1 MMNSKIFSIFCIF
14 LIATLP
20 SASAFDVLGHDIGL
34 GDGMAVGTGALI
46 GGYAGAAIAGGLATV
61 VAAGTAPA
69 WVPVAVIAG
78 GAIIGAAAVDYG
90 YRWVTGK
97 DAEDEGGAVTGAAR
111 TNVSDEEYINGTY
124 KYDLLAGYRQYSEEA
139 AANDIAEIK
148 DKLESGIG
156 TYDFKVTGTLSDVS
170 VGMKGP
176 DKIYGF
182 SAFPVQLDFDEA
194 LTGSESSYV
203 MIENVDIYLVD
214 SEGVKWNTKSYT
226 DNIKL
231 QDNNDDNPEAIEE
244 MIINFTMKAP
254 DPYIGKAKSQ
264 ITNAPDRE
272 ILEELIN
279 AEVKQFELVV
289 EIDGYAKLYKKES
302 GYKIDAETGLEV
314 WKTWEEY
321 DKTITID
328 TKLTTLDAW
337 DRIHN
342 GAYYI
347 DGADA
352 SLPTSYVNEVTPI
365 AYSSYAN
372 GATSN
377 IIGRVWAS
385 PVHCYNSSS
394 QYKFVL
400 VGQPG
405 NLEPVPVTIEDD
417 YRALVLKLRD
427 DGVATIA
434 SETPGNFGDMS
445 VHNGVTTSLNYLKDS
460 STEAFESYFLVV
472 ADVDDGI
479 DSALPVW
486 CIIKPR
492 ISVIDNV
499 KYSLNEEFKEEIL
512 ELMSDG
518 SISDSDSQRITEIIK
533 MSEDS
538 LKEKQ
543 YVAESESEKYEGNTK
558 AENAISNALEDYEK
572 SVEYFEKAKN
582 TDDPKEVKVYTYL
595 AGDVYEPAGDYWK
608 EAAAKYYLGLD
619 DQGDALASN
628 AEKLES
634 LAAEYEPSL
643 WFSAGSTISEWW
655 TQFKSGFG
663 LGEVPDAAL
672 LAIVIVILVCG
683 TILVTKIL

>member
-1 MMNSKIFSIFCIF
+1 MINSKLFSIFCIF
-14 LIATLP
+14 LIASLP
-20 SASAFDVLGHDIGL
+20 SANAISVLGNDYSWGDAATL
-34 GDGMAVGTGALI
+34 G
-46 GGYAGAAIAGGLATV
+46 AGGLIGAGVGAGIAGIGV
-61 VAAGTAPA
+61 VASAPA
-69 WVPVAVIAG
+69 WVPVAIVAG
-78 GAIIGAAAVDYG
+78 AVVIGAGCVNYG
-90 YRWVTGK
+90 YRWATGQTASG
-97 DAEDEGGAVTGAAR
+97 DDEGGAVTGAAK
-111 TNVSDEEYINGTY
+111 TNVSDGEYSNGTY
-124 KYDLLAGYRQYSEEA
+124 IYDLLAGYRLYSEESA
-139 AANDIAEIK
+139 AEDIAEIK

-156 TYDFKVTGTLSDVS
+156 TYDFKTTGTLSDLSVS
-170 VGMKGP
+170 MKGP

-214 SEGVKWNTKSYT
+214 SEGVKWNPKSYT

-272 ILEELIN
+272 ILQELLN

-289 EIDGYAKLYKKES
+289 EIDGYVKLYKKES
-302 GYKIDAETGLEV
+302 GYKLDDETGRYV
-314 WKTWEEY
+314 WQTWEEY
-321 DKTITID
+321 DKTITLD
-328 TKLTTLDAW
+328 TKLTTLEAW

-342 GAYYI
+342 GAYYV

-394 QYKFVL
+394 QYRFVL
-400 VGQPG
+400 VGQPA

-434 SETPGNFGDMS
+434 SETPGNFHDMS

-460 STEAFESYFLVV
+460 STEAFETYFLVV

-486 CIIKPR
+486 CLIKPR

-518 SISDSDSQRITEIIK
+518 SISDSDSQRITEIIQ
-533 MSEDS
+533 MSEES

-543 YVAESESEKYEGNTK
+543 YVAESESGKYEDNEK
-558 AENAISNALEDYEK
+558 ASNAISNALEDYEK
-572 SVEYFEKAKN
+572 AAAYYEKAKN
-582 TDDPKEVKVYTYL
+582 TDDPEEVKVYTYL

-608 EAAAKYYLGLD
+608 EAAAKYNLGLD

-663 LGEVPDAAL
+663 LGDVPDAAL
-672 LAIVIVILVCG
+672 LVIVIVVLVCG
-683 TILVTKIL
+683 TILVTRFIK

>member
-1 MMNSKIFSIFCIF
+1 MINSKLFSIFCIF
-14 LIATLP
+14 LIASLP
-20 SASAFDVLGHDIGL
+20 SASAFSALGHDIGW
-34 GDGMAVGTGALI
+34 GDGMAVGTGALA
-46 GGYAGAAIAGGLATV
+46 GGYAGAIIAGGLTAA

-69 WVPVAVIAG
+69 WVPVVVIAG
-78 GAIIGAAAVDYG
+78 AAVVGAAAVDYG
-90 YRWVTGK
+90 YRWVTGA
-97 DAEDEGGAVTGAAR
+97 DAEDEGGAVTGAAK

-124 KYDLLAGYRQYSEEA
+124 KYDLLAGYRQYSEESA
-139 AANDIAEIK
+139 AADIAEIK

-156 TYDFKVTGTLSDVS
+156 IYKFTVTGTLSDVDVS
-170 VGMKGP
+170 MKGP

-182 SAFPVQLDFDEA
+182 SAFPVQLKFDEI

-203 MIENVDIYLVD
+203 EIENVKIYLVD
-214 SEGVKWNTKSYT
+214 SEGVKWNEKDYT

-231 QDNNDDNPEAIEE
+231 QKNNDDHPEAIEE
-244 MIINFTMKAP
+244 YIINFTMKAP

-264 ITNAPDRE
+264 ITNAPNRE

-279 AEVKQFELVV
+279 AEVKRFELVV
-289 EIDGYAKLYKKES
+289 EIDGHVEHYKKITKWSDELQD
-302 GYKIDAETGLEV
+302 YITK
-314 WKTWEEY
+314 EEH
-321 DKTITID
+321 DDSVTLD
-328 TKLTTLDAW
+328 TKLTTLEAW
-337 DRIHN
+337 DRIHS

-352 SLPTSYVNEVTPI
+352 SLPTSYINEVTPI
-365 AYSSYAN
+365 AYSSYSN

-377 IIGRVWAS
+377 VIGRVWAS

-394 QYKFVL
+394 QYRFVL
-400 VGQPG
+400 IGQPG

-427 DGVATIA
+427 DGVASIA
-434 SETPGNFGDMS
+434 SDTPGNFHDMS
-445 VHNGVTTSLNYLKDS
+445 TYTGLTTSLNYLKDS
-460 STEAFESYFLVV
+460 STEAFETYFLVV

-486 CIIKPR
+486 CLIKPR

-518 SISDSDSQRITEIIK
+518 SISDSDSQRITEIIQ
-533 MSEDS
+533 MSEES

-543 YVAESESEKYEGNTK
+543 YVAESESGKYEDNDK
-558 AENAISNALEDYEK
+558 AKNAISNALEDYEK
-572 SVEYFEKAKN
+572 AAAYYEKAKN
-582 TDDPKEVKVYTYL
+582 TDDPEEVKVYTYL

-608 EAAAKYYLGLD
+608 EAAAKYNLGLD
-619 DQGDALASN
+619 DQGDALAEN

-663 LGEVPDAAL
+663 IGDVPDAAL
-672 LAIVIVILVCG
+672 LVIVIVVLVCG
-683 TILVTKIL
+683 TILVTRFIK